1 VAGERGQNHV
11 QGIGQEMGR
20 EETSCKAQESWKG
33 MFYDIG
39 TLLIYCPHCIFNSI
53 TLNASGISKK
63 Y

>member
-1 VAGERGQNHV
+1 
-11 QGIGQEMGR
+11 MGR

-53 TLNASGISKK
+53 TLNASGISQK